1 MYFFGIYLPVIH
13 LSHTNRFALLFIPYS
28 TSTFRSPYWIQIH
41 GTLGKSMDVC
51 DEGAD
56 DLRMKLSVFTVCTP
70 DLTPEQLITAA
81 TQAGIDGIEW
91 RFASIPEEALAEEP
105 SFWRHN
111 RCSIDPEHTEPNVSI
126 IKQSV
131 QQHQLESI
139 ALVPYLKCGDLDST
153 HHAFATAQQLG
164 ASMMRVGVPMY
175 DRTRHYRDLDAE
187 ATRYLSSVQE
197 LAQQY
202 GVQALIE
209 THHQTIAASASAALR
224 LVEHLDPEHV
234 GVLYDPGNMV
244 HEGYENY
251 RMGLQLLGPYLAHV
265 HVKNAAWV
273 QQDQQWH
280 CQWAPMLEGIVPW
293 QQIISDLQSVGYD
306 GYLGVEDFSGQMDS
320 FEMLQYFAG
329 SFRELAGQYI
339 KEGQ

>member
-1 MYFFGIYLPVIH
+1 
-13 LSHTNRFALLFIPYS
+13 
-28 TSTFRSPYWIQIH
+28 
-41 GTLGKSMDVC
+41 
-51 DEGAD
+51 
-56 DLRMKLSVFTVCTP
+56 MKLSVFTVCTP

-91 RFASIPEEALAEEP
+91 RFAAIPQDAQAEAP

-111 RCSIDPEHTEPNVSI
+111 RCSIDPEHTEPSVSI

-153 HHAFATAQQLG
+153 HHAFATASQLG

-175 DRTRHYRDLDAE
+175 DRSRHYRDLDAE

-197 LAQQY
+197 LSQQY
-202 GVQALIE
+202 GIQALIE

-224 LVEHLDPEHV
+224 LVEHLDPQYV

-265 HVKNAAWV
+265 HVKNAAWI
-273 QQDQQWH
+273 QQDQQWQ
-280 CQWAPMLEGIVPW
+280 CQWAPILEGIVPW

-306 GYLGVEDFSGQMDS
+306 GYLGVEDFSAGKWIRLKCYRILPDHFVNLPDS
-320 FEMLQYFAG
+320 LSRRVNDERYIFYYTCRYYWC
-329 SFRELAGQYI
+329 REYGECSCSYI
-339 KEGQ
+339 IIRDDYRGRTGRCL